1 VSSKRVKEK
10 HFFNSDPEEN
20 WPGKKLRRKRRKK
33 EKPGREEDERKNN
46 DKPAKTLCNKKQG
59 KAW

>member
-1 VSSKRVKEK
+1 VKEK

-46 DKPAKTLCNKKQG
+46 DNPAKTLCNKKQG